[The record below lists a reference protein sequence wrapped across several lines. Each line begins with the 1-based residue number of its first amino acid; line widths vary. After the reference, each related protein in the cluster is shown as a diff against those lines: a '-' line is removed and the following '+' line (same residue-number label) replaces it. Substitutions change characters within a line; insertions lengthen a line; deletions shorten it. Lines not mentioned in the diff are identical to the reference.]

1 VAYIDGD
8 EHFRQFGD
16 SLQRIIARYGDVPEE
31 EIVERQRQ
39 QVKRLVALETRFRH
53 VLIAAPVG
61 EEVYRDF
68 VRYICDVRR
77 NILAARPFFRERQ
90 DAFTR
95 DISTALKRRQDVSL
109 YHFRFN
115 YQFVSFV
122 VRGPRRF
129 PEIRPRKLPREAV
142 LIAKEIEALRTEIVE
157 MNLPLAIN
165 RASIFWRSTRQ
176 VRQQFMDL
184 VQTCAEGLIAAVDKF
199 CLSERDE
206 EKWNFPG
213 VAIGRMVGNLIEES
227 STSVLH
233 FYPNDQRKLYRAL
246 KVLGRNIEAGEVD
259 FERLADRVNEKAS
272 GAAQLTSPAELASLL
287 SAVSC
292 VSIDTPASDDPD
304 APSPV
309 QEIDSG
315 EAWRPDVSYEHEA
328 LRSEMRR
335 SLAALPV
342 LHRKVLQ
349 LRGVS

>member
-8 EHFRQFGD
+8 EHFRLFGE

-31 EIVERQRQ
+31 EIVARQRE
-39 QVKRLVALETRFRH
+39 QVKRLVMLETRFRH
-53 VLIAAPVG
+53 ILIAAPVG

-90 DAFTR
+90 DAFTQE
-95 DISTALKRRQDVSL
+95 ISTALKRRHDVAL
-109 YHFRFN
+109 YHYRFN

-122 VRGPRRF
+122 IRGPRRY
-129 PEIRPRKLPREAV
+129 PSILPRKLPREAV
-142 LIAKEIEALRTEIVE
+142 AVAKEIEALRTEIVE

-259 FERLADRVNEKAS
+259 FGLLAERVNEKAS
-272 GAAQLTSPAELASLL
+272 GTAQRTSPEELSSLL
-287 SAVSC
+287 AAVSC

-304 APSPV
+304 APSPI
-309 QEIDSG
+309 QEIESG
-315 EAWRPDVSYEHEA
+315 DVWRPDVTFERVRV
-328 LRSEMRR
+328 RSELRD
-335 SLAALPV
+335 ALSKLPP